1 MAASDTS
8 TKAFPVRPRER
19 LAEGS
24 GRQACGE
31 ALYSAIDPQSTI
43 MAASWRHLVEAL
55 DEKSL
60 TIRSA
65 VSWSARIISA
75 ARWYLIDL
83 AASEAPAAKY
93 RASVSVETRLIDG
106 VTVNINNPPS
116 ETATPARLIER
127 CHDEASFGN

>member
-1 MAASDTS
+1 LTRV
-8 TKAFPVRPRER
+8 PI
-19 LAEGS
+19 
-24 GRQACGE
+24 ACGE

-106 VTVNINNPPS
+106 VTVNINNPPQRNRYS
-116 ETATPARLIER
+116 R
-127 CHDEASFGN
+127 SVN